1 MKISHS
7 WLSDFIK
14 LDQPTEEE
22 ISEVLTQVG
31 LEVEGVE
38 KVEKI
43 PGGLQGLVVGE
54 VIECE
59 QHPNADKLKK
69 TLVTIGGDEDLP
81 IVCGAPNVAK
91 GQKVIVAPVNT
102 TIYPTN
108 GEPFKIKKAKI
119 RGEVSQG
126 MICAEDEIGLG
137 TGHDGILVL
146 SNDAVIGS
154 SVAELY
160 ALEDDTVYEI
170 GLTPNRGDAASHF
183 GSARDL
189 KAFYKKEITFPQIGQ
204 LDIAKD
210 SPIEV
215 EVENFEACPRY
226 SGVTIRGIKVQ
237 PSPEWLQ
244 FRLKSIGLTPINNIV
259 DITNYVLHGLGQ
271 PLHAFD
277 ADKIKGGKVIVKTLP
292 GGTKFTT
299 LDEKERS
306 LSDKD
311 LMICDTQDGMCIAGV
326 FGGIHSGITE
336 STTSIFLESAYFSA
350 DWVRATAQRHSLST
364 DASFRY
370 ERGTDPNMTIDALK
384 YATSLI
390 LELAG
395 GKVGSDWIDIYPNPI
410 KPVEIATTYEYI
422 NRIIG
427 KELSKE
433 EIKSILELLDISI
446 ENKQGDHFV
455 ATVPPY
461 RSEVTRPAD
470 LVEEV
475 LRIHGI
481 NNVEVDPFFSTD
493 FLSEFNE
500 NEPYKIQEK
509 ASHLL
514 AGLGFH
520 EMVTNSLTN
529 AAHDEKLGLG
539 GQPIKIL
546 NKSSEELGIMKTSPL
561 YTSLEVLKHNINRRQ
576 PNLKLYEFCRTYEK
590 TEKGYSEKEWLTI
603 LVTGDTEESWHAE
616 TRKLGFHDL
625 AGPVVSLLNHLN
637 LPASENRKLAAD
649 KSFQGGLE
657 LIINTK
663 TIARV
668 GSVQSEVLRH
678 FEIGQEVYYAAIDW
692 QLVIKYVNP
701 GHEFKSIPKF
711 PEVRRDLSLV
721 IDESVSFAEI
731 EEIAF
736 KSEKKLLT
744 RVNVF
749 SVYQGDRIEQGKKSY
764 AVSFFLQD
772 TEKTLNDKQIDRVM
786 SNLIKQ
792 FEERLSA
799 TIRR

>member
-7 WLSDFIK
+7 WLSDFID
-14 LDQPTEEE
+14 LEQSPDE

-38 KVEKI
+38 RVEKI

-54 VIECE
+54 VVECA
-59 QHPNADKLKK
+59 QHPNADKLKT
-69 TLVTIGGDEDLP
+69 TLVNVGGEEHLP
-81 IVCGAPNVAK
+81 IVCGAPNVAA

-102 TIYPTN
+102 TIHPTN
-108 GEPFKIKKAKI
+108 GDPFKIKKAKI

-137 TGHDGILVL
+137 QGHDGILILPEDTQVGL
-146 SNDAVIGS
+146 

-189 KAFYKKEITFPQIGQ
+189 KAFYRKEISFPDTNTLATGR
-204 LDIAKD
+204 DM
-210 SPIEV
+210 PISV
-215 EVENFEACPRY
+215 EVENSEACPRY
-226 SGVTIRGIKVQ
+226 SGVTIRGIEVK
-237 PSPEWLQ
+237 PSPDWLQ

-277 ADKIKGGKVIVKTLP
+277 ADKIKGGKVIVKTMP
-292 GGTKFTT
+292 AGSKFTT

-311 LMICDTQDGMCIAGV
+311 LMICDAKEGICIAGV
-326 FGGIHSGITE
+326 FGGVHSGITDD
-336 STTSIFLESAYFSA
+336 TTSVFLESAYFSA
-350 DWVRATAQRHSLST
+350 DWVRATAQRHVLST

-370 ERGTDPNMTIDALK
+370 ERGTDPNMTMEALR

-390 LELAG
+390 LDLAG
-395 GKVGSDWIDIYPNPI
+395 GKIASEWVDIYPNPI
-410 KPVEIATTYEYI
+410 EPVQIDTTYEYI

-427 KELSKE
+427 KELSSE
-433 EIKSILELLDISI
+433 EIAGILESLDIRIKNAS
-446 ENKQGDHFV
+446 GDHFQ

-500 NEPYKIQEK
+500 NEPYKVQEK

-520 EMVTNSLTN
+520 EIVTNSLTN
-529 AAHDEKLGLG
+529 AAHDEKLNLG
-539 GQPIKIL
+539 GQPVEIL

-561 YTSLEVLKHNINRRQ
+561 YTALEVLRHNINRRQ
-576 PNLKLYEFCRTYEK
+576 PNLKLYEFGRTYEQ
-590 TEKGYSEKEWLTI
+590 TEKGYSEKEWLTVLI
-603 LVTGDTEESWHAE
+603 TGEVEESWRTE
-616 TRKLGFHDL
+616 TRKLEFHDL
-625 AGPVVSLLNHLN
+625 AGAVTNLFSHLN
-637 LPASENRKLAAD
+637 LPINGQKKLEAN
-649 KSFQGGLE
+649 KTFMGGLE
-657 LIINTK
+657 LTINSK
-663 TIARV
+663 TIAYI
-668 GSVQSEVLRH
+668 GSIQSAVSKH
-678 FEIGQEVYYAAIDW
+678 FEIEQEVYYAAIDW
-692 QLVIKYVNP
+692 QLVMASIKSEQ
-701 GHEFKSIPKF
+701 EFTPIPKF

-721 IDESVSFAEI
+721 IDESISFAEI

-772 TEKTLNDKQIDRVM
+772 TEKTLNDKQIDRAM
-786 SNLIKQ
+786 TNLIKQ
-792 FEERLSA
+792 FEDRLGA